1 MNCFIFLK
9 CGYLTYVQVSY
20 HEVIDVCSLV
30 EDISGGSQF
39 VQNFVAVE

>member
-1 MNCFIFLK
+1 MCKFLIMR
-9 CGYLTYVQVSY
+9 LLIS
-20 HEVIDVCSLV
+20 IDSLV